1 MKYAGILQ
9 EKNPGS
15 RIMYSLVFILL
26 GIFIFGIVGA
36 AIIFLINP
44 DHAMD
49 MVVVSGDLSDPT
61 KVLGLKI
68 LQLFSSIGT
77 FVFPGV
83 MAGWLFSQTSVQDYL
98 RLYRVSSVQLILFSI
113 FIMASS
119 LPIIN
124 WIGYWNSQ
132 LSLPESIQFIED
144 WMRSTEN
151 NNQQILEVFLKMDS
165 PLDYLFNLLL
175 IAVVPAIGEEFLFR
189 GVFQRELNVWWK
201 NHHLAIWVSA
211 FVFSAIHMQ
220 FLGFVPRLLM
230 GALFGYVFYWSGSL
244 ILPIL
249 MHFINNALALS
260 LVYFTNLKVVPEET
274 EDLGIAANQWPL
286 ITICSLVVVFLLYR
300 VYVICQQ
307 KKEAS

>member
-9 EKNPGS
+9 DKNPGS
-15 RIMYSLVFILL
+15 RIMYSLVFILV
-26 GIFIFGIVGA
+26 GIFVFGIVGA
-36 AIIFLINP
+36 AILFFIHPEN
-44 DHAMD
+44 AMN
-49 MVVVSGDLSDPT
+49 MVTISDNLSDPT
-61 KVLGLKI
+61 QVLGLKI

-77 FVFPGV
+77 FVFPGI
-83 MAGWLFSQTSVQDYL
+83 MAGWLFSTTSVQNYL
-98 RLYRVSSVQLILFSI
+98 QLHRVSSVQVIVFSVI
-113 FIMASS
+113 VMATS

-132 LSLPESIQFIED
+132 ISFPESIRFIED
-144 WMRSTEN
+144 WMRSTES
-151 NNQQILEVFLKMDS
+151 NNQQILEMFLKMDS

-175 IAVVPAIGEEFLFR
+175 IAIVPAIGEEFLFR

-201 NHHLAIWVSA
+201 NQHLAIWVSA
-211 FVFSAIHMQ
+211 IVFSAIHMQ

-249 MHFINNALALS
+249 MHFVNNALALS

-274 EDLGIAANQWPL
+274 EDLGIAADQWPL

-300 VYVICQQ
+300 IYVLCQQ